1 MIPGMTISQKTTDW
15 NSILRTVCADMQSN
29 EYLYCNKKNFPAPY
43 MSADVSLIFKD
54 GDDMNKG
61 NFRLVNILLMTKYV
75 IIFVRYLMHY
85 YLPVGDIT
93 VVRQ

>member
-1 MIPGMTISQKTTDW
+1 MEIAYWEMSVPICNLMNTCNALTKT
-15 NSILRTVCADMQSN
+15 
-29 EYLYCNKKNFPAPY
+29 FPAPL
-43 MSADVSLIFKD
+43 MSADVSPIFKD

-61 NFRLVNILLMTKYV
+61 NFRLVSILLMTKYV